1 MSNVDPH
8 EVAKFDDVAARW
20 WDPESEFKP
29 LHEINPL
36 RASYIEGRCGGVAGK
51 RILDVGCGGG
61 LMAEAMAQRGA
72 HVLGIDLSTVA
83 IQVATAHAEQS
94 GLTDRVQYQ
103 LTGIEALGAEHEG
116 QYDIINCLEM
126 LEHVPDPAAI
136 IEQCQRLLKPG
147 GQLFVSTINRNP
159 KAFVFAIVGAEYL
172 LNLVPRGTHEFKK
185 FIRPSELSA
194 WCREYG
200 FRLLDETGLTYNP
213 ITKVYKLAPDDV
225 SVNYMI
231 HVCKDD

>member
-8 EVAKFDDVAARW
+8 EVAKFDELATRW

-36 RASYIEGRCGGVAGK
+36 RAGYIEGRCGGVAGK

-72 HVLGIDLSTVA
+72 DVLGIDLSEVA

-94 GLTDRVQYQ
+94 GLKNVHYR
-103 LTGIEALGAEHEG
+103 LTGIEALEAEHDG

-136 IEQCQRLLKPG
+136 IEQCYRLLKPG
-147 GQLFVSTINRNP
+147 GQLFISTINRNP
-159 KAFVFAIVGAEYL
+159 KSFLFAIVGAEYVL
-172 LNLVPRGTHEFKK
+172 SLVPRGTHEFKK

-194 WCREYG
+194 WCREFG
-200 FRLLDETGLTYNP
+200 FTLLDEMGLTYNP
-213 ITKVYKLAPDDV
+213 ITKAYKLTPEDV

-231 HVCKDD
+231 HVCKDA